1 MKLRT
6 ILNIPIAAVL
16 SSEKFLQRRAVCAFK
31 VPLPYNFRM
40 KRKLGIFS
48 LAVMASIMSAIWGCA
63 TQLPALVEAAQ
74 VTDNLVVGRII
85 TVLTTGTTRRYLPEM
100 RFLEL
105 EDRTS
110 QKRFQLRIE
119 SYDRY
124 FALNLPTG
132 NYRLNRVQ
140 IREGPFMSMADVD
153 MAFSV
158 EAGVIT
164 HVGTWRFGVGIP
176 RNWRTVML
184 SVVADQEETERARK
198 FLDNRYP
205 TFGGRSMVEVLPQP
219 SQMEARLYETEP
231 YPRYRRM
238 FCRQLC

>member
-1 MKLRT
+1 MKRIWVLRGG
-6 ILNIPIAAVL
+6 LLGALVL
-16 SSEKFLQRRAVCAFK
+16 S
-31 VPLPYNFRM
+31 
-40 KRKLGIFS
+40 
-48 LAVMASIMSAIWGCA
+48 MSSCA
-63 TQLPALVEAAQ
+63 TELPSLVNPNQ

-85 TVLTTGTTRRYLPEM
+85 TVLTAGTTRRYLPEM

-153 MAFSV
+153 LAFSV

-164 HVGTWRFGVGIP
+164 HVGTWRFSVGIP
-176 RNWRTVML
+176 RYWRTVML
-184 SVVADQEETERARK
+184 SVVVDQEETERAQK
-198 FLDNRYP
+198 FLDNQYP

-219 SQMEARLYETEP
+219 SQTEARLYETEP

-238 FCRQLC
+238 FCRHLC